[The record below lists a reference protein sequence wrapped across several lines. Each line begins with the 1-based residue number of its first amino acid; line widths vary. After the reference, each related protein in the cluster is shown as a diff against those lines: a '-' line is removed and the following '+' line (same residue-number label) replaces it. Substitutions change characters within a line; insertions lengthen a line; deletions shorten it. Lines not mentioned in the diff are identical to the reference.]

1 MVGSG
6 PKCPFD
12 CSASFPALSGSILA
26 TQGVASKL
34 CDFGEPG
41 GPRGLGAEVLTTTS
55 NRSKKMI
62 PNHGHSSLNTN
73 RPISLV
79 GAQVELVAPL

>member
-26 TQGVASKL
+26 TPGVASKL
-34 CDFGEPG
+34 CDFGDPG
-41 GPRGLGAEVLTTTS
+41 GPRGLGAEVLTSTFKS
-55 NRSKKMI
+55 FEGSVVVFEDDPQPPAIR
-62 PNHGHSSLNTN
+62 
-73 RPISLV
+73 
-79 GAQVELVAPL
+79 A